1 MGRWMVQG
9 VLDLAVP
16 APAVG
21 LLELFLVIGATD
33 LSILDRQISK
43 LFFQHGVQ
51 EERWPS
57 GKRMNRGSRFLI
69 FSEAPSI
76 CLTFRGDRLFYPLF
90 FLFLVNILFLA
101 SFW

>member
-1 MGRWMVQG
+1 MVQC

-16 APAVG
+16 APTVG
-21 LLELFLVIGATD
+21 LPEPFLVIGATD
-33 LSILDRQISK
+33 LSILGHLISR

-57 GKRMNRGSRFLI
+57 GKRMSRGSRFLI

-76 CLTFRGDRLFYPLF
+76 CLTFRGDRLFHPLF
-90 FLFLVNILFLA
+90 LF
-101 SFW
+101 S

>member
-16 APAVG
+16 APTVG
-21 LLELFLVIGATD
+21 LPEPFLEIGATD
-33 LSILDRQISK
+33 LSILGHRISR

-57 GKRMNRGSRFLI
+57 GKRMNRGSRFL
-69 FSEAPSI
+69 FLPEASSVH
-76 CLTFRGDRLFYPLF
+76 LLFRGDGLFYS
-90 FLFLVNILFLA
+90 LFLL
-101 SFW
+101 S